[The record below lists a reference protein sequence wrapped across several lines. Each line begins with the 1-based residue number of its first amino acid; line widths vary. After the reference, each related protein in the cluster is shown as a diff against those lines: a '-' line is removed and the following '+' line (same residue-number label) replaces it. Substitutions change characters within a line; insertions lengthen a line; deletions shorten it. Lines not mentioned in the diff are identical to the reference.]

1 MDTQIEAPANEAT
14 EQPAAPSL
22 TDMYTD
28 EPKGLPTDEQP
39 QQNAGTETDTDT
51 ENTDD
56 NTDAVEQPEV
66 EADPIEAPT
75 SWAKDAKEVFA
86 GLPREAQEI
95 IAKREA
101 DREKFVQAKS
111 REAANTRNAVEGEA
125 RQALSTIMQNHQQAL
140 EQFLPAL
147 PQMPDPRL
155 LASAEH
161 RDLYY
166 QQKAEYDYA
175 VAHRGQVSE
184 QIEQARQHAQAI
196 SQHQLQAEIQA
207 EHAVL
212 EEALGDEWSDPSSRA
227 KLLTDLEPIAA
238 ELGYPKEVMAEARA
252 NDIIALR
259 RIQKAFQAEA
269 RLDQLEK
276 QASKANKATMAHVR
290 NAKLPPAARSGVQAG
305 IVKPRGTLATLYP
318 DDVPRN

>member
-14 EQPAAPSL
+14 EQPAAPNL

-28 EPKGLPTDEQP
+28 EPKGLPSDDEP
-39 QQNAGTETDTDT
+39 QQDARTETDT
-51 ENTDD
+51 NTD

-66 EADPIEAPT
+66 EAEPIEAPT

-147 PQMPDPRL
+147 PQAPDPRL

-196 SQHQLQAEIQA
+196 SQHQLQAEVQA

-252 NDIIALR
+252 ADIIALR
-259 RIQKAFQAEA
+259 RIGDWKAKADKH
-269 RLDQLEK
+269 DQLMKRRMEPVRAAK
-276 QASKANKATMAHVR
+276 QP
-290 NAKLPPAARSGVQAG
+290 LPPAARSGVQAG
-305 IVKPRGTLATLYP
+305 QSKPRGTLATLYP